1 MQTAVLDGNWSS
13 AMILPAHLNV
23 LLIFAMGL
31 EFVRNLFKCI
41 FFVFKSPGINYSNPR
56 VNTA

>member
-41 FFVFKSPGINYSNPR
+41 FFVFKSPGITRTPE
-56 VNTA
+56 